1 MGMKS
6 SDLLPILFLVT
17 TSVVAQQ
24 TTSTVPSVST
34 TVVVLGAPIPI
45 SQEESAR
52 QVVHLD
58 AQKYALASPDV
69 QEYLRTDA
77 SVDVQQRGGA
87 GVMADISIRGASFE
101 QTLVLLN
108 GFRMDN
114 AETAHFNLDL
124 PIPLHVISGIDI
136 LHGAGS
142 TLYGSDAIGGV
153 ADFTTWKPTSST
165 ARFSAGV
172 GSFGENEQ
180 SVVLSGV
187 GKGWSQVLAADRGF
201 STGFIAD
208 RDYRTENA
216 SGESFLRTPLGSTDL
231 LLAGD
236 DRKFGADQF
245 YGPYTS
251 WEQTKGWF
259 AAVTQQFTP
268 NTQAGVAYRR
278 HSDIFLLE
286 RDEPLGYKNQHVDYG
301 YEGELRDQRS
311 LTKSVTLATGLEE
324 VTDQINSTNLGEHGR
339 NRGAGYAEAE
349 WLKPGHASLSLGGR
363 EEVFSGGRAVFSPTV
378 AGTRWLSSTL
388 TMHGSVGYGFRIP
401 TYLDLYYSDPV
412 TLGNPN
418 LQPESVWNYEGGL
431 SWFPK
436 RDLTATVTVFYSNQH
451 NTIDYTRASAA
462 DPWKA
467 SNLPG
472 LHFTGVEAAVEWAP
486 TRTERVK
493 ASWTNLT
500 GAQAAL
506 HGLQSEYVFNYPVNN
521 GRLEWTWNLGRQVV
535 LQNRL
540 GVVDRFQRSIYAI
553 ADMSIVR
560 TEGRLR
566 PYVRMSNLT
575 NAGYEEIVGVRMP
588 GRSFVGGLEINL
600 AKR

>member
-1 MGMKS
+1 MRVANFLFI
-6 SDLLPILFLVT
+6 LLLVST
-17 TSVVAQQ
+17 FVLAQQ
-24 TTSTVPSVST
+24 APPTVPPVSA

-52 QVVHLD
+52 SVVHLD
-58 AQKYALASPDV
+58 TQTNALTSQDV
-69 QEYLRTDA
+69 QDYLRTDA
-77 SVDVQQRGGA
+77 SVDVQQRGGD

-108 GFRMDN
+108 GLRMDN
-114 AETAHFNLDL
+114 AETSHFNLDL
-124 PIPLHVISGIDI
+124 PIPLHAISGIDV

-153 ADFTTWKPTSST
+153 ADFTTWKATAST
-165 ARFSAGV
+165 ARLSSGV

-180 SVVLSGV
+180 SVLLSAV
-187 GKGWSQVLAADRGF
+187 GKKWNQVLAVDRGF

-216 SGESFLRTPLGSTDL
+216 SSESFVRTPLGSTDL

-245 YGPYTS
+245 YGPYAS

-259 AAVTQQFTP
+259 AALTQQFTP
-268 NTQAGVAYRR
+268 HTQAATAYRR

-286 RDEPLGYKNQHVDYG
+286 REEPLGYKNQHIDYG
-301 YEGELRDQRS
+301 YEGVLRDQRS
-311 LTKSVTLATGLEE
+311 LSKSVTLATGLEE
-324 VTDQINSTNLGEHGR
+324 VTDQISSTNLGEHGR

-349 WLKPGHASLSLGGR
+349 WLKPQRGSVSLGAR

-378 AGTRWLSSTL
+378 AATRWLSSTL
-388 TMHGSVGYGFRIP
+388 TLHGSVGYGFRIP
-401 TYLDLYYSDPV
+401 TYLDLYYSDP
-412 TLGNPN
+412 TTHGNAN
-418 LQPESVWNYEGGL
+418 LQPESVWNYEGGV
-431 SWFPK
+431 SWYPK
-436 RDLTATVTVFYSNQH
+436 HDVAATVTGFYSDQH
-451 NTIDYTRASAA
+451 NTIDYTRTSPA
-462 DPWKA
+462 DPWLA

-472 LHFTGVEAAVEWAP
+472 LHFAGVEAAVEWVP
-486 TRTERVK
+486 TRTQRIR

-500 GAQAAL
+500 GGQAAL

-521 GRLEWTWNLGRQVV
+521 GRVEWTWNLGRQVV

-540 GVVDRFQRSIYAI
+540 GVVQRFERSAYAVS
-553 ADMSIVR
+553 DMSIIR
-560 TEGRLR
+560 AEGRLR

-588 GRSFVGGLEINL
+588 GRGFVGGLEINL
-600 AKR
+600 VK